1 MSDPLPLIV
10 ANHKANLDNSDFDI
24 WIHTVGP
31 KASEFQGT
39 VIICP
44 SAPFLGEAWLLAQS
58 QSWKYQLGAQDI
70 SKFDVGAYT
79 GETAASQLFDICS
92 YVIIGHSERRKNF
105 DETDEVLEQK
115 VQMVKK
121 ANLKTIFCVQDQ
133 DTKIP
138 EGVEIVA
145 YEPIFAIGTGN
156 PDTPGNAMDVAKK
169 IKAKGDYTVLY
180 GGSVKRENVKNFIET
195 GVIDGVLIG
204 AASLNAQGFID
215 ILHSIY

>member
-1 MSDPLPLIV
+1 MSDSLPLIV
-10 ANHKANLDNSDFDI
+10 ANHKANLDYSDFDI
-24 WIHTVGP
+24 WINSVGP
-31 KASEFQGT
+31 KVSEFQGT
-39 VIICP
+39 VILCP
-44 SAPFLGEAWLLAQS
+44 SAPFLSEAWLLAVS
-58 QSWKYQLGAQDI
+58 QGWKYELGAQDI

-79 GETAASQLFDICS
+79 GEVAALQLSGTCS
-92 YVIIGHSERRKNF
+92 YVIIGHSERRNNF
-105 DETDEVLEQK
+105 GETDEILEQK
-115 VQMVKK
+115 VQLAKK

-156 PDTPGNAMDVAKK
+156 PDTPDNAMDIAKK

-180 GGSVKRENVKNFIET
+180 GGSVNRENVKHFIKT

-204 AASLNAQGFID
+204 TASLNAQEFID